1 MTQEL
6 LERLIRTAFQVGGSL
21 FATASW
27 YTDSRWGLITG
38 VAVTLVTTVWTVW
51 AGWNAPKSTT

>member
-6 LERLIRTAFQVGGSL
+6 LERLIRTGFQVGGTV
-21 FATASW
+21 FASASW

-38 VAVTLVTTVWTVW
+38 AVVTIASTAWTIY
-51 AGWNAPKSTT
+51 AGWNAPKKV